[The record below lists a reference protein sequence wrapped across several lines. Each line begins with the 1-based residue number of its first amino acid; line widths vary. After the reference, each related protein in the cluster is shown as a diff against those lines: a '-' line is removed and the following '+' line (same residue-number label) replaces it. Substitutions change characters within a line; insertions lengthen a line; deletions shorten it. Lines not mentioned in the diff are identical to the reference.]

1 MSKRQFKVPFLGL
14 SILSVSWLCTLVAFI
29 MSFKVYNIFGY
40 ATNRWAVFLSF
51 ASLWLIAFLIVNS
64 LFAGEK
70 PFWADFLYVAV
81 CVALTFAAI
90 LFIQPCLAPMGIYF
104 TVGNMGDVEANAAG
118 VPRAIATV
126 ALYVV
131 ALIHMLVAAFVPS
144 VIVIK
149 KKTATNTAP
158 NKDEVAL

>member
-1 MSKRQFKVPFLGL
+1 MSKRQIRIPFLGL
-14 SILSVSWLCTLVAFI
+14 SILSVSWICTLVAFI
-29 MSFKVYNIFGY
+29 MSFKVYKIFGY

-51 ASLWLIAFLIVNS
+51 AALWLITFLMVNS

-70 PFWADFLYVAV
+70 PFWADLLYVAV

-126 ALYVV
+126 ALYIV
-131 ALIHMLVAAFVPS
+131 ALLGMLIAAFVPAF
-144 VIVIK
+144 IGIRK
-149 KKTATNTAP
+149 KDAVSPAT